1 MNDGYENIENK
12 HALQSASDVQANAL
26 GSRAEIGGTAQNLVD
41 GSLELYDSLD
51 EKRADFGKA
60 TGNSL
65 KKTALFGGI
74 GSAGAILISNLDFN
88 WFSPGLNGVLESS
101 TKLLTAVLIIAAAVC
116 AIQTGINYYKERK
129 RRQMID
135 HRLDNNKALSDYIT
149 NEEFKQKKKKARI
162 ALKADAQAEDV
173 VAGARVQ
180 EANVAL
186 TNAVKRVVEAKTGL
200 SNASNQYSASAGGR
214 PLNSLESLNAATN
227 YMLGSDCFY

>member
-1 MNDGYENIENK
+1 
-12 HALQSASDVQANAL
+12 
-26 GSRAEIGGTAQNLVD
+26 
-41 GSLELYDSLD
+41 
-51 EKRADFGKA
+51 
-60 TGNSL
+60 
-65 KKTALFGGI
+65 
-74 GSAGAILISNLDFN
+74 
-88 WFSPGLNGVLESS
+88 
-101 TKLLTAVLIIAAAVC
+101 
-116 AIQTGINYYKERK
+116 
-129 RRQMID
+129 MID